1 MTATE
6 ILFSNIFEK
15 LFSLLLLILFSLLLI
30 PHACQTLQLVKW
42 YYQERISPKF
52 KEKIISGL
60 EKRRRSKYFSLK
72 ERGLGYPRRGGWKML
87 QKIV

>member
-30 PHACQTLQLVKW
+30 PHACQTLQLVK
-42 YYQERISPKF
+42 
-52 KEKIISGL
+52 
-60 EKRRRSKYFSLK
+60 
-72 ERGLGYPRRGGWKML
+72 
-87 QKIV
+87 